1 MGNCERIFVIWDLYI
16 SFHLLVLLFTHH
28 WQTGALPRLPPS
40 GSLTERRAGGVCS
53 ASELASASSC
63 GSGNCDHCPCD
74 TGPSFSLGWPLLS
87 HCSPHLFLPVLPPLL
102 PVLRVLLCHLP
113 QFPLQFLILSFV
125 LACFVL
131 LTAATPFLL
140 YA

>member
-16 SFHLLVLLFTHH
+16 SFHLLVLLFTQH

-40 GSLTERRAGGVCS
+40 GSLTERRTGGIYS
-53 ASELASASSC
+53 ASELASVSSC

-74 TGPSFSLGWPLLS
+74 SGPFLLS
-87 HCSPHLFLPVLPPLL
+87 RLASAVSPLTPPLFACSLSSASCAKGTPLPPASI
-102 PVLRVLLCHLP
+102 PNTVLDLELCV
-113 QFPLQFLILSFV
+113 S
-125 LACFVL
+125 CFVL
-131 LTAATPFLL
+131 LTAATPLLL